1 MKLAGDK
8 MYVNCNDYTVNLSLC
23 QEVLTEVDE
32 YLSPKACKEDQK
44 STAQAFILS
53 VIPQTFFESLICSRC
68 FTGAS
73 GRNKTSM
80 TPRRKA
86 GVGQVSTQ
94 ALTGAGQGGGWVI
107 VFGED
112 HTTL

>member
-44 STAQAFILS
+44 STAQAFIPS

-80 TPRRKA
+80 TPGGR
-86 GVGQVSTQ
+86 Q
-94 ALTGAGQGGGWVI
+94 ALGRLALKHSLRV
-107 VFGED
+107 
-112 HTTL
+112 